1 MQQIAFCRQ
10 CSAPRRLGN
19 SSCPYCG
26 VLFEDVL
33 PNTVSETKTA
43 LSQTAP
49 AMLDPLS
56 SFVFSGMAPASTSD
70 ERLIG
75 VVPYVSRHKGFLGL
89 DDDYGNLVVS
99 SQQLVFAV
107 ATESLAESMEREI
120 MVLSQVHAKDWR
132 RLFSEWDWR
141 TASWRRY
148 LTQPIERT
156 LAESKLNSAV
166 RLEQIKA
173 AKFMLDEDIKDPWLD
188 DLEILTDVG
197 KVHFSLGSGDGHIA
211 IQLLRLVLGGR
222 VDTRN
227 VSM

>member
-19 SSCPYCG
+19 SACPYCG

-49 AMLDPLS
+49 VILDPLS

-70 ERLIG
+70 ERLLG
-75 VVPYVSRHKGFLGL
+75 VIPYVSRDKGFLGF

-99 SQQLVFAV
+99 SQRLVFAV
-107 ATESLAESMEREI
+107 AAESLAESMEREI
-120 MVLSQVHAKDWR
+120 KVLEQVHAKDWR
-132 RLFSEWDWR
+132 RLFLEWDWSA
-141 TASWRRY
+141 ASWRRY
-148 LTQPIERT
+148 LMQPIETT
-156 LAESKLNSAV
+156 LTESKLNSMI

-173 AKFMLDEDIKDPWLD
+173 AKLWVKDPTLD
-188 DLEILTDVG
+188 DLEILADVG
-197 KVHFSLGSGDGHIA
+197 KVHFSLGGGNGHIA
-211 IQLLRLVLGGR
+211 VQLLRRVLGGR
-222 VDTRN
+222 VEETH
-227 VSM
+227 